1 MSTPATA
8 SAPLLRLIDSSIW
21 IPVLRR
27 THPAAP
33 PLRTRIAELQGDGT
47 AATTE
52 PVLFELLRGARDDA
66 NYQRLEAELRALP
79 CLTMTSERWQ
89 EAAELAYRLRRQHG
103 MTFPTND
110 LLIASVAM
118 AHRATLV
125 HRDSD
130 FDLIAR
136 HAPLKVESHVRL
148 AGDTGSETDSLAVTL
163 PRG

>member
-1 MSTPATA
+1 M
-8 SAPLLRLIDSSIW
+8 
-21 IPVLRR
+21 
-27 THPAAP
+27 
-33 PLRTRIAELQGDGT
+33 
-47 AATTE
+47 
-52 PVLFELLRGARDDA
+52 FELLRGARDDA
-66 NYQRLEAELRALP
+66 NYQRLEAELRSLP
-79 CLTMTSERWQ
+79 CLTMTLERWQ

-103 MTFPTND
+103 MTFPTNN

-136 HAPLKVESHVRL
+136 HAPLKVESRVRL